1 MGFTWSAPRP
11 HTFRD
16 AYLDWS
22 RLLGKRL
29 DALPPERPDSGA
41 EYEPIFVALKTGTDA
56 LAVRQALVDALAAST
71 VLLMDPHETQALQTR
86 IDDPATH
93 AALPDEYALYRKV
106 GTPDSEHASLF
117 DVLDTGVPVRLEE
130 APAAVASAPGPAPA
144 AEAIPPGTPIVAII
158 DDGVGFLNAR
168 FRKFVPDGTA
178 RTRFHAVWLQAL
190 ESRSTEGGVLSGQVL
205 NAADID
211 ALLPLP
217 EDATYARLNRALGGV
232 RTRPALGAQTSHG
245 THVLDLAAGADPLD
259 EHDPVRDWPL
269 IAVQLPSE
277 TIDDTSGMW
286 FESYMVQ
293 GLRWI
298 LRRAAE
304 IDAAAP
310 VIVNLSLGITA
321 GPKNGTRFVERQLA
335 REARVWEE
343 VTGQP
348 VRIVWSFGNSY
359 RDGLLCAFD
368 LQQGAEAQAVVR
380 VQPDDMTASFVEFH
394 PRGGVTGDLA
404 LSVTAPDG
412 TTTGYLKLQP
422 GEIVSLED
430 KGTSVARLY
439 HVPERP
445 AGADGVEAAHYTL
458 ALAPTK
464 RRKPREE
471 VAQPGAW
478 TIDVRQDGDA
488 EVCVLCQI
496 QRDDALGGS
505 LMRGRQAYFDH
516 TGAYGWSKTA
526 ASYTQPQDDCPVTPS
541 GCHNA
546 LVTTAARQVFSCGAA
561 VWTPRH
567 PVPTHANFAPAFY
580 SAQGSEWTVATPT
593 VSTLVDHGAFSGGT
607 RGCGTLSGSARRLGG
622 TSAAAGRLTRALG
635 LSAGLIAANAQN
647 PATTQ
652 TDDLDPAALDLFE
665 VDEGRRSRLGA
676 YIVVAQGS
684 GPGADLPV

>member
-29 DALPPERPDSGA
+29 DALPPQREDGGA
-41 EYEPIFVALKTGTDA
+41 EYEPIFVALKTGDDP
-56 LAVRQALVDALAAST
+56 LAARTAMAQALTSSP
-71 VLLMDPHETQALQTR
+71 VLLMDPHETQALRAR

-93 AALPDEYALYRKV
+93 ADLPDEYALYRKV
-106 GTPDSEHASLF
+106 GTPDSAHAQLF
-117 DVLDTGVPVRLEE
+117 DVLDTGVAVRLED
-130 APAAVASAPGPAPA
+130 APAPVMSAPTPA
-144 AEAIPPGTPIVAII
+144 AASTAPGAPIVAII
-158 DDGVGFLNAR
+158 DDGVGFLNTR
-168 FRKFVPDGTA
+168 FRRTQRDGTS

-205 NAADID
+205 NAADIN

-217 EDATYARLNRALGGV
+217 EDATYARFNKALGGP

-245 THVLDLAAGADPLD
+245 THVLDLAAGADPED
-259 EHDPVRDWPL
+259 ENDPVRGWPL

-286 FESYMVQ
+286 FESYMLQ

-304 IDAAAP
+304 VSTSAP

-321 GPKNGTRFVERQLA
+321 GPKNGTRFVERQMA

-359 RDGLLCAFD
+359 RDD
-368 LQQGAEAQAVVR
+368 LMCTLELPKAAEGQAVVR
-380 VQPDDMTASFVEFH
+380 VQPDDMTASFVEMH
-394 PRGGVTGDLA
+394 PRNGATGDIA

-412 TTTGYLKLQP
+412 ATTGYLKLNP

-430 KGTSVARLY
+430 RGTSVARLY

-445 AGADGVEAAHYTL
+445 AGVGEVEAAHYTL
-458 ALAPTK
+458 ALAPT
-464 RRKPREE
+464 RQRKSREE

-478 TIDVRQDGDA
+478 TIDVRYDGDA

-505 LMRGRQAYFDH
+505 LLRGRQAYFDH
-516 TGAYGWSKTA
+516 SGAYGWSTTA
-526 ASYTQPQDDCPVTPS
+526 ASYSQPQDDCPVTPS

-546 LVTTAARQVFSCGAA
+546 LVTTSARQVFSCGAA

-567 PVPTHANFAPAFY
+567 GVPTHANFAPAYY
-580 SAQGSEWTVATPT
+580 SAEGSDWTVAGPT

-607 RGCGTLSGSARRLGG
+607 RASGTLSGSTRRLGG

-635 LSAGLIAANAQN
+635 LSAGLIAANAKK
-647 PATTQ
+647 PDTTQ
-652 TDDLDPAALDLFE
+652 NDDLNPAALDLYE
-665 VDEGRRSRLGA
+665 VDADRRSRLGA
-676 YIVVAQGS
+676 YIVVAPGS